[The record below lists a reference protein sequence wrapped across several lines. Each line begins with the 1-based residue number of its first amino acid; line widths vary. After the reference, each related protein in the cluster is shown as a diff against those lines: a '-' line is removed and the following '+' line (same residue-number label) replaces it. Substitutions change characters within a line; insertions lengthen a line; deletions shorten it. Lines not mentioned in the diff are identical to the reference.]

1 MQRANTSLTA
11 DIVKG
16 ALAGAAA
23 VWLMDRVG
31 WYLYLREDP
40 KAVRQEVKAR
50 VDGMDVAHVAANKM
64 AGAIG
69 AGLSPKQPNPA
80 GIAVHY
86 ALGIMPGALYGPLR
100 QRVPGLS
107 AGRGLVYGLG
117 LFLMNDELLNP
128 ILGLASGP
136 TAYPWQAHA
145 RGLISH
151 LVVGVATDVG
161 MDALDVLATSIWTP
175 WPWDSSGLH
184 NAEHHGM

>member
-23 VWLMDRVG
+23 VWFMDQVG
-31 WYLYLREDP
+31 WFLYQHEDP
-40 KAVRQEVKAR
+40 QAVQQEKEAR
-50 VDGMDVAHVAANKM
+50 VDGLDVAHVAANKLANA
-64 AGAIG
+64 AGTH
-69 AGLSPKQPNPA
+69 LSPRQPHPA

-86 ALGIMPGALYGPLR
+86 ALGIVPGALYGPLR
-100 QRVPGLS
+100 QRVPALS
-107 AGRGLVYGLG
+107 AGSGLAYGLG

-128 ILGLASGP
+128 LLGLASGP

-151 LVVGVATDVG
+151 LVVGVVTDAG
-161 MDALDVLATSIWTP
+161 IDVLDRVT
-175 WPWDSSGLH
+175 
-184 NAEHHGM
+184 